1 MIRKEEYE
9 MNLYEKLADLI
20 FPDVHESIDDLEQ
33 RYPLRNLPDGAMVTR
48 FAPSPTGFLHTGS
61 LLTSL
66 IGWKFAQQTNGIFIL
81 RLEDTDQKRE
91 VQGSGKQLVD
101 QMKEF
106 NVIPSEGYLSGGGYG
121 PYAQSERKS
130 IYRTVIKEMVRRNL
144 AYPCFCTTQE
154 LDALRQEQEASKVVP
169 GYYGIYARDRHLSVE
184 EAIARIENG
193 APYVMRFRSQGNH
206 EQKIVIEDLIR
217 GRLELAE
224 NDQDIVILKSDGLP
238 TYHFAHL
245 VDDHFM
251 RTTHVTRG
259 EEWLP
264 SLPLHLELFAQM
276 GWAKL
281 QYAHLP
287 VMMKLDEGNR
297 RKLSKRKDP
306 EAAVSYFLEEGYPK
320 EGFLEY
326 LFTIANSDFEAWRA
340 THPSDPFSNFSL
352 TFDKFSRDGALFDM
366 DKVKF
371 LCKEQLAKRTSEA
384 IVEEILT
391 WANQYEPEFAKRII
405 QDKSYFTNIM
415 AIERN
420 QEKPRKDYACYR
432 DVLPQISFF
441 YEDLFELEVQRNG
454 YPFNENFSYPI
465 IASFL
470 QAYHDHLSLDCDQ
483 SSWFQS
489 VRELGEQHRF
499 CSNVKQFKKNPEGWL
514 GHVGDVSEMIR
525 IAVCGRRQSP
535 NLYDIQNVMGIAL
548 VKNRLQKSIAF
559 LLR

>member
-1 MIRKEEYE
+1 

-20 FPDVHESIDDLEQ
+20 FPDVHESIDDLEL
-33 RYPLRNLPDGAMVTR
+33 RYPQRNLPDGAMVTR

-66 IGWKFAQQTNGIFIL
+66 IGWKFAQQTAGVFIL

-91 VQGSGKQLVD
+91 VQGSGVQLVN

-106 NVIPSEGYLSGGGYG
+106 NVIPSEGYLSGGDYG

-184 EAIARIENG
+184 EAITRIEGG
-193 APYVMRFRSQGNH
+193 ASYVMRFRSQGNH
-206 EQKIVIEDLIR
+206 ERKIVIEDLIR
-217 GRLELAE
+217 GRLEAAE

-264 SLPLHLELFAQM
+264 SLPLHLDLFNSM
-276 GWAKL
+276 GWPKL

-320 EGFLEY
+320 DGFLEY
-326 LFTIANSDFEAWRA
+326 LFTIANSDYEAWRTA
-340 THPSDPFSNFSL
+340 HPSEPFTDFLL

-384 IVEEILT
+384 IVEEIVI
-391 WANQYEPEFAKRII
+391 WANQYQPEFAKRII
-405 QDKSYFTNIM
+405 QDRSYFTNIM

-432 DVLPQISFF
+432 DVLPQVSFF
-441 YEDLFELEVQRNG
+441 YEDLFEIEIQQNG
-454 YPFNENFSYPI
+454 YAFNEHFSKHT

-470 QAYHDHLSLDCDQ
+470 QAYHDQLSLECDQ
-483 SSWFQS
+483 SSWFQN
-489 VRELGEQHRF
+489 VRDLGEQHQF
-499 CSNVKQFKKNPEGWL
+499 CANVKQYKKNPEGWL
-514 GHVGDVSEMIR
+514 GHVGDASEMIR

-535 NLYDIQNVMGIAL
+535 NLYDIQKVMGINL